1 MARFPHM
8 TRALIAAASLVI
20 ACLSAPDAAFAQ
32 SSPFPQH
39 FRATF
44 TLNASNVDIGVT
56 HWELTPL
63 GNRRSSFSTQSEA
76 IGIAKLFR
84 DERINERSE
93 WQLVGGRI
101 RPLLYTYS
109 RKGGKRDR
117 EIRLNF
123 DWARKVALSEHN
135 AERAT
140 VPLANNTLDK
150 SVYLIELMIDLAN
163 GMRKTEYTVADHGKI
178 NVYQVE
184 VVGEESVQT
193 VVGDLQT
200 LIVERKQA
208 GKSRL
213 TRIWCAKAYHFL
225 PVKLEHIEDDGTVRF
240 TLTQLAG
247 FGLK

>member
-1 MARFPHM
+1 MLRFPHM
-8 TRALIAAASLVI
+8 TRALIAAATLVI
-20 ACLSAPDAAFAQ
+20 ACSGAADGAFAQ

-44 TLNASNVDIGVT
+44 ALNASNIDIGIT
-56 HWELTPL
+56 RWELTPL
-63 GNRRSSFSTQSEA
+63 GNGRSSFSTQSEA

-93 WQLVGGRI
+93 WQLVDGRI

-117 EIRLNF
+117 ETRLNF
-123 DWARKVALSEHN
+123 DWVRQVALSERN

-140 VPLANNTLDK
+140 VQLSNNTLDK
-150 SVYLIELMIDLAN
+150 SVYLIELMMDLAK
-163 GMRKTEYTVADHGKI
+163 GMRQTEYTVADHGKT

-184 VVGEESVQT
+184 VVGDESVQT
-193 VVGDLQT
+193 VVGNLQT
-200 LIVERKQA
+200 VIVERKQA

-213 TRIWCAKAYHFL
+213 TRIWCAEAYHFL

-240 TLTQLAG
+240 TLTKLEG